1 MRNVIM
7 ICSDDFLAQCVDTPY
22 SVVCRVQLCADLCLA
37 ISVNG
42 GVSKHKIHFSDINL
56 GA

>member
-1 MRNVIM
+1 M
-7 ICSDDFLAQCVDTPY
+7 ICNDDFLAQCVDTPY